1 MTEVFQMEKY
11 EELKM
16 EVIEFSDAD
25 VILTSGDSDDP
36 ITGPEL

>member
-1 MTEVFQMEKY
+1 MEKY

-25 VILTSGDSDDP
+25 VILTSGGDDP